1 MKEDLHSHRDTWSVV
16 EQLAEL
22 FSTSCGSGICVGQ
35 TCDFAPTPVF
45 PWYLSLM
52 EPIPLNIIPLRSQ
65 CHLRTVSSDHQF
77 SWRLQLSSDISLS
90 SVLFYTLSVNGDTGP
105 PIWRLLK
112 PFIVF
117 DCERAL
123 APRPDLFSC
132 HVSGRFWGVWAASCV
147 ASVFIKED
155 RESTPG
161 SAEWF
166 WIFSV
171 RNTGELLLAQETAG
185 DKVTSKYRHMWIDI
199 RSLDFDMFY
208 FSGSK
213 CTGTGVCVGFL
224 EWLQHFLSVFE
235 ERRLLFC
242 KEWTISYLC
251 QTELLMWMWWC
262 GVCPSGPGKCGSLD
276 NNA

>member
-52 EPIPLNIIPLRSQ
+52 EPILLNIIPLRSQ
-65 CHLRTVSSDHQF
+65 CHLRTVSSDPQF

-213 CTGTGVCVGFL
+213 CTGTGVCGIPGMAATFSVCVWGEKASVLQRVDNFLLVSNRTADVDVMMWSLSFRSREMWIVG
-224 EWLQHFLSVFE
+224 Q
-235 ERRLLFC
+235 
-242 KEWTISYLC
+242 
-251 QTELLMWMWWC
+251 
-262 GVCPSGPGKCGSLD
+262 
-276 NNA
+276 